1 MSGAT
6 HGHCTDD
13 VQQAAVGA
21 IEAQQLIAGLQA
33 GTLSATHSWLAY
45 ATLAACHGWRS
56 EACAAFVIELG
67 KRAAAAQAR

>member
-1 MSGAT
+1 MIGPDQ
-6 HGHCTDD
+6 GHCTAD
-13 VQQAAVGA
+13 VQQSAVGA

-33 GTLSATHSWLAY
+33 GTLSATHSWLSF

-56 EACAAFVIELG
+56 EACASFVIELG